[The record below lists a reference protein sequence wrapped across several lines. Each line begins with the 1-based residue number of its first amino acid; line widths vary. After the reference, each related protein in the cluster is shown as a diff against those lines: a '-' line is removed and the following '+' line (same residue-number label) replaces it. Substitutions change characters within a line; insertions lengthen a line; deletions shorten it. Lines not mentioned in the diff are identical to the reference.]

1 MSDYLKS
8 YRVCIKTHSPLYIG
22 SGLEY
27 TKKEYVIQGG
37 TVGIVNLQKLS
48 VLIYKKG
55 LFESYSNFMTGSNK
69 DLYGWLIQSRF
80 TKEEIDS
87 VTDYSFSGN
96 NVNLDKQH
104 GIKSCIKDAFNKPYI
119 PGSSIK
125 GYIRTALLAYE
136 IQNHPDVFYKFKEFP
151 NSREVDNYKKELK
164 KTITS
169 IENAAFEIP
178 IDNKNSKS
186 KMSGII
192 ISDSKPVDT
201 ENLVLCEKIDLFP
214 NGKHRSPNI
223 YYEAI
228 RPDTKIW
235 FTLTIDETKCSYTK
249 EVIMNSIKLFA
260 SQYSE
265 FFLSKFDK
273 ITPFKYTNTIWLGG
287 NTGYPTKTIAY
298 NLLGRNKGLDEVSEI
313 MEFMSRGKHT
323 SDMDMGVSPHCL
335 NATKYNNQ
343 LCHMG
348 ECTLAFAK
356 TDK

>member
-55 LFESYSNFMTGSNK
+55 LFESYSDFMTGSNK
-69 DLYGWLIQSRF
+69 DLYGWLIQNRF

-151 NSREVDNYKKELK
+151 NSREVKKL
-164 KTITS
+164 
-169 IENAAFEIP
+169 
-178 IDNKNSKS
+178 
-186 KMSGII
+186 
-192 ISDSKPVDT
+192 
-201 ENLVLCEKIDLFP
+201 
-214 NGKHRSPNI
+214 
-223 YYEAI
+223 
-228 RPDTKIW
+228 
-235 FTLTIDETKCSYTK
+235 
-249 EVIMNSIKLFA
+249 
-260 SQYSE
+260 
-265 FFLSKFDK
+265 
-273 ITPFKYTNTIWLGG
+273 
-287 NTGYPTKTIAY
+287 
-298 NLLGRNKGLDEVSEI
+298 
-313 MEFMSRGKHT
+313 
-323 SDMDMGVSPHCL
+323 
-335 NATKYNNQ
+335 
-343 LCHMG
+343 
-348 ECTLAFAK
+348 
-356 TDK
+356 

>member
-55 LFESYSNFMTGSNK
+55 LFESYSDFMTGSNK
-69 DLYGWLIQSRF
+69 DLYGWLIQNRF

-136 IQNHPDVFYKFKEFP
+136 IQVKCLALSSVTANLLIQKILYFARKSTCSLTANIGHQIYTMKQLGLTQKFGLLLLLMKQ
-151 NSREVDNYKKELK
+151 
-164 KTITS
+164 
-169 IENAAFEIP
+169 NAAIQ
-178 IDNKNSKS
+178 K
-186 KMSGII
+186 
-192 ISDSKPVDT
+192 
-201 ENLVLCEKIDLFP
+201 
-214 NGKHRSPNI
+214 
-223 YYEAI
+223 
-228 RPDTKIW
+228 
-235 FTLTIDETKCSYTK
+235 
-249 EVIMNSIKLFA
+249 KL
-260 SQYSE
+260 
-265 FFLSKFDK
+265 L
-273 ITPFKYTNTIWLGG
+273 
-287 NTGYPTKTIAY
+287 
-298 NLLGRNKGLDEVSEI
+298 
-313 MEFMSRGKHT
+313 
-323 SDMDMGVSPHCL
+323 
-335 NATKYNNQ
+335 
-343 LCHMG
+343 
-348 ECTLAFAK
+348 
-356 TDK
+356 